1 MARCVRGLLAP
12 ESEMVMFMTT
22 KSERQKTEITAATL
36 IKDCAECLASV
47 PALIQQANAKNLRRA
62 ASFIRAGI
70 TRQMIIAQLC
80 MREAQRLEQ
89 METSGD

>member
-1 MARCVRGLLAP
+1 MTRNKQQAP
-12 ESEMVMFMTT
+12 
-22 KSERQKTEITAATL
+22 EITAATL
-36 IKDCAECLASV
+36 IKDSAECLASV

-70 TRQMIIAQLC
+70 TRQMMIAQLC

-89 METSGD
+89 METNGD

>member
-1 MARCVRGLLAP
+1 MRQGIARAWIWNGDVYDHK
-12 ESEMVMFMTT
+12 EWTT
-22 KSERQKTEITAATL
+22 KKEITAATL
-36 IKDCAECLASV
+36 IKDSAECLASV

-70 TRQMIIAQLC
+70 TRQMMIAQLC